1 MTELSGAARGP
12 GVTPEVPTRRESG
25 LIQDTWRA
33 LRGSTAGQVGV
44 ILLLLFCLVALCAP
58 VLSPKGPLEQNVAN
72 RLRPPSLANLLG
84 TDELG
89 RDVLSRLV
97 FGSRLSLG
105 VGVIA
110 VLIAML
116 LGGLVGLTA
125 GFQRGFLDNV
135 LMRLMD
141 VMMAFPSTLLAIA
154 IVAFRGP
161 GLFNTL
167 LAIGVIRVPGFAR
180 LTRSVVLS
188 IRELE
193 FVSAARSMGGGTIR
207 IMLRH
212 VLPNSISPLIV
223 QGTLGIGGA
232 IVEAAGLGFLGLGA
246 QPPTAEWG
254 AMLSSS
260 YIYLL
265 RAPWAMFGPA
275 LAIVLAV
282 LAFNLFGDALR
293 DALDPRMRS

>member
-1 MTELSGAARGP
+1 MIL
-12 GVTPEVPTRRESG
+12 
-25 LIQDTWRA
+25 
-33 LRGSTAGQVGV
+33 
-44 ILLLLFCLVALCAP
+44 ILLFFLVAICAP
-58 VLSPKGPLEQNVAN
+58 AMSLKGPLEQNIAN

-89 RDVLSRLV
+89 REVLSRLV
-97 FGSRLSLG
+97 FGSRLSLS
-105 VGVIA
+105 VGIIA

-116 LGGLVGLTA
+116 LGGLIGLLA
-125 GFQRGFLDNV
+125 GFKGGLLDNL
-135 LMRLMD
+135 LMRAMD
-141 VMMAFPSTLLAIA
+141 MMMAFPSTLLAIA

-188 IRELE
+188 LRERE
-193 FVSAARSMGGGTIR
+193 YVSAARCMGGGTLR
-207 IMLRH
+207 IMFRH
-212 VLPNSISPLIV
+212 VLPNSVSPLIV
-223 QGTLGIGGA
+223 QGTLGIGSA

-260 YIYLL
+260 YIYIL
-265 RAPWAMFGPA
+265 RAPWAMLGPA
-275 LAIVLAV
+275 LAIMLAV

>member
-1 MTELSGAARGP
+1 MTEPRAVAGGP
-12 GVTPEVPTRRESG
+12 GALPEGLPRRESG
-25 LIQDTWRA
+25 LMRDTWRM
-33 LRGSTAGQVGV
+33 LRRSASGQGGMIL
-44 ILLLLFCLVALCAP
+44 ILLFGLVAVCAP
-58 VLSPKGPLEQNVAN
+58 ALSPKDPLEQSIAH
-72 RLRPPSLANLLG
+72 RLRPPSFANLLG

-89 RDVLSRLV
+89 RDVLSRLI

-116 LGGLVGLTA
+116 LGGLVGLAA
-125 GFQRGFLDNV
+125 GFQRGLLDNV

-141 VMMAFPSTLLAIA
+141 IMMAFPSTLLAIA

-180 LTRSVVLS
+180 LTRSVVLG
-188 IRELE
+188 IREQE
-193 FVSAARSMGGGTIR
+193 FVSAARCMGGGTIR
-207 IMLRH
+207 IVFHH
-212 VLPNSISPLIV
+212 VLPSAISPLIV
-223 QGTLGIGGA
+223 QSTLGIGGA

-254 AMLSSS
+254 TMLSSS
-260 YIYLL
+260 YIYIL

-282 LAFNLFGDALR
+282 VAFNLFGDALR
-293 DALDPRMRS
+293 DALDPHMRS